1 MRHTDVQDLPSVS
14 RPSLVLSRLVF
25 LASQRLPTHWSW
37 PHKLSRRETIHEVL
51 VWQSHTFFPY
61 TLCSLRLYARVF
73 LQHQREHAAYACRLV
88 VKYSIFTC
96 SSDNL
101 LALAL
106 IVRVHS
112 ICRASKCLLNGWS
125 WFRRDIEFRKFGS
138 HLEDIHSCGIENL
151 FGRGYCYSQVR
162 VLSKSRDEKH
172 EATSLDLHFGEVCA
186 AGGDIGMPPVK
197 GVSRKFVTDFM
208 GYKRVCCTYA
218 MLCL

>member
-1 MRHTDVQDLPSVS
+1 MCKTYPVCHVQVLSC
-14 RPSLVLSRLVF
+14 LVLFF
-25 LASQRLPTHWSW
+25 LPVRDFPRTGLGLTSSLDE
-37 PHKLSRRETIHEVL
+37 KLYMKCWCGKAIPS
-51 VWQSHTFFPY
+51 F
-61 TLCSLRLYARVF
+61 LRLYARVF